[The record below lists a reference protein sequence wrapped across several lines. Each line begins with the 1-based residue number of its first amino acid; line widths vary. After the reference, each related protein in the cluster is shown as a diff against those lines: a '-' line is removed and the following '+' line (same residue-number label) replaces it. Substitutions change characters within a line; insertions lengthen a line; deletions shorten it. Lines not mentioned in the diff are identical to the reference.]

1 MAVRSDILN
10 FQYTVKALYKER
22 KEDLVPRGDAMNTDQ
37 KNRYHIF
44 HRRSQILKEILFARF
59 YIKWR
64 KIVLPK

>member
-1 MAVRSDILN
+1 
-10 FQYTVKALYKER
+10 
-22 KEDLVPRGDAMNTDQ
+22 MNTDQ